1 MVFLL
6 WWVLLHCT
14 APGAR
19 VAVDLTTAVQPARQ
33 LHIMCLLL
41 LWSDCIGGT
50 CSHLPL
56 ISHTLWHQ
64 RQATSDVC
72 GCVAGWCCCRAPDN
86 SGVKP
91 KMMYASTKDFFKGF
105 LDGIGA
111 ELQANEPSEI
121 SEEEIRERVVS
132 NMTRK

>member
-1 MVFLL
+1 LL
-6 WWVLLHCT
+6 VCHSLH
-14 APGAR
+14 R
-19 VAVDLTTAVQPARQ
+19 
-33 LHIMCLLL
+33 
-41 LWSDCIGGT
+41 
-50 CSHLPL
+50 
-56 ISHTLWHQ
+56 
-64 RQATSDVC
+64 
-72 GCVAGWCCCRAPDN
+72 RAPDN